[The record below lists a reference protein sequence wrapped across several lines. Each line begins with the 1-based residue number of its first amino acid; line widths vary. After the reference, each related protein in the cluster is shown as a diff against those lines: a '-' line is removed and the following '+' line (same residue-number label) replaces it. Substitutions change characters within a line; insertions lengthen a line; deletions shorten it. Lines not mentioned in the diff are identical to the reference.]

1 MSWNNSQKSVLGIVT
16 MTSFMGTFL
25 VSSINIA
32 LPAIEKAFDMSA
44 VSLSWIITA
53 FLFASAMFLLP
64 LGRMADLHGVK
75 KIYKGGIVI
84 FSITT
89 LLCGLSPNGWFL
101 IASRFLQGVGSA
113 MTMST
118 GTAILVSMFPP
129 TQRGRVLG
137 ISVSAVYLGLAMG
150 PFLGGI
156 LTQQIGWRSI
166 FFISSAIGFIAIV
179 ITYLFLGKDASNE
192 NKERINLK
200 GTFVYALSL
209 ISLIYGSS
217 IIPKVLGWSLIGLG
231 IILLVLFVIIEN
243 RSMNPVIDIKLFTK
257 NRLFAL
263 SNLAALI
270 NYTATFA
277 IVFIL
282 SLYLQKIKSLTPQ
295 QAGSIIL
302 VQPLIMTIFSPLMGR
317 LSDKVEP
324 RILASCGMTLC
335 SIGLAAFAFLN
346 ENTPEG
352 LIIAI
357 LVVVGLGFALFSSPN
372 MNTIMSSVRKDQYGL
387 ASGISSTM
395 RVFGQMVSMTVITLF
410 FAFFFGK
417 AQISD
422 IPNDVF
428 IRTISIV
435 FGIFAAICASG
446 IWISFHR
453 GNIKRD

>member
-75 KIYKGGIVI
+75 KIYKGGIII

-192 NKERINLK
+192 NNERINLK

-270 NYTATFA
+270 NYTATDR
-277 IVFIL
+277 
-282 SLYLQKIKSLTPQ
+282 KST
-295 QAGSIIL
+295 
-302 VQPLIMTIFSPLMGR
+302 R
-317 LSDKVEP
+317 L
-324 RILASCGMTLC
+324 
-335 SIGLAAFAFLN
+335 N
-346 ENTPEG
+346 
-352 LIIAI
+352 
-357 LVVVGLGFALFSSPN
+357 SS
-372 MNTIMSSVRKDQYGL
+372 
-387 ASGISSTM
+387 
-395 RVFGQMVSMTVITLF
+395 
-410 FAFFFGK
+410 
-417 AQISD
+417 
-422 IPNDVF
+422 
-428 IRTISIV
+428 
-435 FGIFAAICASG
+435 
-446 IWISFHR
+446 H
-453 GNIKRD
+453 

>member
-32 LPAIEKAFDMSA
+32 LPSIEKAFDMSA

-64 LGRMADLHGVK
+64 LGRLADLHGVK
-75 KIYKGGIVI
+75 KIYKGGIII

-118 GTAILVSMFPP
+118 GMAILVSMFPP
-129 TQRGRVLG
+129 AQRGRVLG

-166 FFISSAIGFIAIV
+166 FFISSTIGFIAIA
-179 ITYLFLGKDASNE
+179 ITYLFLGKDVSSE
-192 NKERINLK
+192 NNERINLK
-200 GTFVYALSL
+200 GTFVYALAL

-217 IIPKVLGWSLIGLG
+217 IIPKVFGWSLIGLG
-231 IILLVLFVIIEN
+231 ILLLALFIIIEN
-243 RSMNPVIDIKLFTK
+243 RSIHPVIDIKLFTK

-317 LSDKVEP
+317 LSDKIEP

-346 ENTPEG
+346 ENTSTG
-352 LIIAI
+352 LIITV

-422 IPNDVF
+422 VPDDVF
-428 IRTISIV
+428 MRTASII